1 MELVHIIL
9 GGTIMTNQ
17 TIKLS
22 KVQKTKLSTMTT
34 KSGKIRYLRSL
45 GWSRSQIKDEVGV
58 IYQFVRNVLEMKVKN
73 PVDKI

>member
-1 MELVHIIL
+1 
-9 GGTIMTNQ
+9 MTNQ